1 MPIKLMKFDF
11 FKKSTNIAFLWN
23 NSLNKIIRFRLKL
36 DKQNKTTKSCLLS
49 KEIYACNMYSIK
61 LSFFFFFCPYTF

>member
-11 FKKSTNIAFLWN
+11 LKKSTNIAFLWN

-36 DKQNKTTKSCLLS
+36 DKQNKTTTKSCLSS
-49 KEIYACNMYSIK
+49 KKIYACNMYPIK
-61 LSFFFFFCPYTF
+61 LSGFFCPYTF